1 LPEWRTRRKGL
12 DWTLRGARDCAAVVA
27 TRAARA
33 RTADFMVESSA
44 KMKLRGKALWRGV
57 DVWWLMSCEASWQLY
72 HSSAKHAFGRCDND
86 GV

>member
-1 LPEWRTRRKGL
+1 
-12 DWTLRGARDCAAVVA
+12 
-27 TRAARA
+27 
-33 RTADFMVESSA
+33 MVESSA